1 MLSYRWVLSPI
12 SCSTDAGADMDEVY
26 VFDPE
31 KHSWTFINARGK
43 KPAPRYLHTAV
54 AVNGAMLVF
63 GGTEKTAGDVWSFS
77 FNKLSWTRLSH
88 VSLSEPPML
97 SCTCTP

>member
-1 MLSYRWVLSPI
+1 
-12 SCSTDAGADMDEVY
+12 MDEVY

-54 AVNGAMLVF
+54 VVNGAMLVF

-77 FNKLSWTRLSH
+77 FKKLSWTRLSH
-88 VSLSEPPML
+88 VSLSKSLTLPCTLALWCML
-97 SCTCTP
+97 RRACIAMRDINQQEC